1 MSLTK
6 LIVESNNQDVAP
18 THADS
23 FAVIDCIESRGCSE
37 GQEPPQCVD
46 EPGRVVQGC
55 MRDFGQR
62 ISAPALLQV
71 LQKSRK
77 IMLQV
82 DRHCRVHSDLKEHM
96 SVVSLSLVVDGVF
109 V

>member
-23 FAVIDCIESRGCSE
+23 FDVIDCIESRGCSE

-62 ISAPALLQV
+62 ISTPALLQV

-77 IMLQV
+77 IIAYLV
-82 DRHCRVHSDLKEHM
+82 YHSAYRLGGANIRR
-96 SVVSLSLVVDGVF
+96 LAFTGC
-109 V
+109 

>member
-71 LQKSRK
+71 FISAKVCKNYR
-77 IMLQV
+77 IV
-82 DRHCRVHSDLKEHM
+82 
-96 SVVSLSLVVDGVF
+96 GIP
-109 V
+109 